1 MYPYMHKSQDSI
13 SLLLSKTQLNK
24 EITVPVTFDI
34 NKTKKNQNGLMF
46 KQSSQNVNV

>member
-1 MYPYMHKSQDSI
+1 MHKSQDSI
-13 SLLLSKTQLNK
+13 SLLLSKTQPNK

-34 NKTKKNQNGLMF
+34 NKTKQKKPKTGLMF